1 MGTATEATHSSLSS
15 WQTAAT
21 VSSPSV
27 LERLRAELIKIRE
40 DLLAE
45 GDLPIEPATDKAD
58 LDEAPLAE
66 MNQVIA
72 SKRNQTR
79 GIVLKRVAMALGRM
93 EKDPDDF
100 MNCVECGEPIGKRLL
115 ALPYVDMCVACQEES
130 DGSHKTGRRRSV
142 TDYR

>member
-1 MGTATEATHSSLSS
+1 
-15 WQTAAT
+15 
-21 VSSPSV
+21 VSQETV
-27 LERLRAELIKIRE
+27 LESLRAQLIKIRE

-79 GIVLKRVAMALGRM
+79 AIVLKRVAKALGRM
-93 EKDPDDF
+93 DKEPEEF
-100 MNCVECGEPIGKRLL
+100 MNCVECGDPIGKRLL
-115 ALPYVDMCVACQEES
+115 ALPYVDMCVPCQEES

>member
-1 MGTATEATHSSLSS
+1 MAHSPFVGS
-15 WQTAAT
+15 A
-21 VSSPSV
+21 
-27 LERLRAELIKIRE
+27 LELDRLRAHLLKIRE

-72 SKRNQTR
+72 SKRNEAR
-79 GIVLKRVAMALGRM
+79 AVVLKRVAVALTRM
-93 EKDPDDF
+93 EKEPDDF
-100 MNCVECGEPIGKRLL
+100 FNCLECGEPIGKRLI
-115 ALPYVDMCVACQEES
+115 AMPYVDMCVGCQEER